1 MSTKR
6 IPIEFDKSSVKMI
19 LEALD
24 RYEEAHPLGS
34 PIERERFCDIYRK
47 LKISLFELTF
57 MEGSP

>member
-1 MSTKR
+1 MSTKKL
-6 IPIEFDKSSVKMI
+6 PIEFDKTSVKMI

-24 RYEEAHPLGS
+24 RYEEVHPLGS
-34 PIERERFCDIYRK
+34 PIERELFCDIYRK